1 MPQPINKE
9 HPALPEPVLSME
21 EAEAILCKSGSRY
34 EVEIVEIAGV
44 PTRVYK
50 NAPKNLR
57 EIFEASKTFG
67 ARDWLVYEGE
77 RLTYEAHDK
86 AARALARHFQKDLGI
101 KKGDRVALAMRNY
114 PEWSITFWATAI
126 LGAVIVPLNAW
137 GTGPELEYGIADSGA
152 SVAVVDGERLERLRP
167 HLPDLPL
174 KEVISVRTP
183 ETETGGT
190 VQFTALVGTPETY
203 LSLPEAQ
210 IDAVEIAPEDNMT
223 IFYTSGTT
231 GKPKGALGSHRN
243 IVTNYMTTMALNERA
258 ALRETG
264 ALLPV
269 VENAP
274 QRGQLLSVPL
284 FHATGCHSSMLPAF
298 ANGGKIVLMHR
309 WNPEYALE
317 LIEREKLNA
326 FGGVPAM
333 VWQVLESPSFETFD
347 TSSVAAISYGGAPS
361 APDLV
366 RRISEE
372 FPGVS
377 PSNGYGLTETSAI
390 TTKNQGLDYKL
401 RPDSAGVPAPVC
413 EVRVVD
419 GDGKDLPLGEVGE
432 LWIKG
437 ANVVKG
443 YWNKPDATAESFTE
457 GWLHTG
463 DLVRQDADGFLYILD
478 RAKDMLIRGG
488 ENIYCVEVEDAL
500 FSHPK
505 VMDAAVVGIPH
516 KVLGEE
522 VGAVVQAVP
531 GDAPSEDE
539 LKGHVANLLAA
550 FKVPIVIEIQ
560 SDPIERNAN
569 GKIIKAPLR
578 ERFKKYSKD

>member
-1 MPQPINKE
+1 MPQPIGNDR
-9 HPALPEPVLSME
+9 PALPAPVLSME
-21 EAEAILCKSGSRY
+21 EAQAILGRTGSRY
-34 EVEIVEIAGV
+34 EVEVVEIAGV

-50 NAPKNLR
+50 NAPQNLG
-57 EIFEASKTFG
+57 EIFKASQSYG
-67 ARDWLVYEGE
+67 SRDWLVYEDE
-77 RLTYEAHDK
+77 RLTYEAHDR
-86 AARALARHFQKDLGI
+86 AVRALAQHFQKDLGI
-101 KKGDRVALAMRNY
+101 KKGDRIALAMRNY

-126 LGAVIVPLNAW
+126 IGAVIVPLNAW

-152 SVAVVDGERLERLRP
+152 SVAVLDGERLERLRP
-167 HLPDLPL
+167 HLKDLAL
-174 KEVISVRTP
+174 KEIISVRTP
-183 ETETGGT
+183 ETETEDT

-203 LSLPEAQ
+203 LSLPEAE

-243 IVTNYMTTMALNERA
+243 IITNYMTTNALNERA

-264 ALLPV
+264 NLLPV
-269 VENAP
+269 IENAP

-309 WNPEYALE
+309 WNPEHALE

-333 VWQVLESPSFETFD
+333 VWQVLESPSFKTFD
-347 TSSVAAISYGGAPS
+347 TSSVVAISYGGAPS

-372 FPGVS
+372 FPLVS

-390 TTKNQGLDYKL
+390 STKNQGLDYKL

-419 GDGKDLPLGEVGE
+419 GEGKDVPLGQVGE

-443 YWNKPDATAESFTE
+443 YWNKPEATAESFTE

-463 DLVRQDADGFLYILD
+463 DLVRQDAEGFLYILD

-505 VMDAAVVGIPH
+505 VMDAAVIGIPH
-516 KVLGEE
+516 KILGEE

-578 ERFKKYSKD
+578 DRFKKYSKD